1 MHIDIIDDL
10 NIIIYLQNNKIKELD
25 FTDKNDLQEYF
36 KELFIN
42 LKNNY
47 NININ
52 GYYYINVFKDK
63 YYGLILEMNK
73 EEIDYMEY
81 LDGQVDMNIVIDNSD
96 TFLYEMSDYF
106 NIDNSIINNINIYKY
121 NSKIYVE
128 LTNKISNINMAKV
141 LEFSN
146 IVYGDKC
153 KKIKKLG
160 ILLKKDKIYL

>member
-10 NIIIYLQNNKIKELD
+10 NIIIILQNSKIKGID

-36 KELFIN
+36 KDLFVN

-63 YYGLILEMNK
+63 YYGIILEMNK
-73 EEIDYMEY
+73 EEIDYIEY
-81 LDGQVDMNIVIDNSD
+81 LDGQVDMNIVIDNND
-96 TFLYEMSDYF
+96 IFLYEMNDYF
-106 NIDNSIINNINIYKY
+106 NLDNSIINNLNIYKY
-121 NSKIYVE
+121 NNKIYVE
-128 LTNKISNINMAKV
+128 LINKISNINMAKL

-146 IVYGDKC
+146 IIYGNKC
-153 KKIKKLG
+153 NKIKKLG